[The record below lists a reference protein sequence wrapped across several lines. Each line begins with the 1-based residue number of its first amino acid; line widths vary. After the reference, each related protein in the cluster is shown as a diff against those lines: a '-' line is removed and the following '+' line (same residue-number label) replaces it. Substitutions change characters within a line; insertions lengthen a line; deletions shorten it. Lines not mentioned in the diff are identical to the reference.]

1 MCEGEN
7 FAFFSPIYQV
17 TSTIPSIFSKLN
29 KYMFLNKRIARN
41 AYEKYV
47 EILFLDG

>member
-1 MCEGEN
+1 M
-7 FAFFSPIYQV
+7 
-17 TSTIPSIFSKLN
+17 IPSIFFKLN
-29 KYMFLNKRIARN
+29 KYMFLNKRIVHN